1 MNGLNWVLL
10 TEVYGRME
18 AELIQ
23 SLLHANGIDIK
34 LFQEAAGGNFAYP
47 TNVGKIACVQLF
59 VSKSKLMDAK
69 EILENYQD
77 GSMEISNH

>member
-23 SLLHANGIDIK
+23 SLLQANEIGVK
-34 LFQEAAGGNFAYP
+34 LFQEAAGGNYAYP
-47 TNVGKIACVQLF
+47 TNVGKIASVQLF
-59 VSKSKLMDAK
+59 VPKSNLMDAK

-77 GSMEISNH
+77 GSMENSNH